1 MSTRKCFLM
10 FQANTIIAAVRN
22 PKDIHDAI
30 ASDTQIIFL
39 LGGNIYNLKKMVEY
53 VNHAGKYAFV
63 HLDLIKGYAQD
74 NYFIK
79 YLKEEINPTGIIS
92 TKNSLVARAK
102 QEGLMTI
109 QRLFLLDSSAM
120 DVSIN
125 SAKKIRPDAVEILPG
140 LVPKII
146 HSVKKELTVPIITG
160 GFIETEEEVRSCI
173 DAGAISASTSYKPLW
188 DAFSSIKNEQ
198 NNREDEPLKPEGE

>member
-10 FQANTIIAAVRN
+10 FQANPIIAAVRN
-22 PKDIHDAI
+22 PKDIHDAV
-30 ASDTQIIFL
+30 ASDSQIIFL
-39 LGGNIYNLKKMVEY
+39 LSGNIYNLKKLVEY
-53 VNHAGKYAFV
+53 VNHSGKHVFV
-63 HLDLIKGYAQD
+63 HLDLLKGYAQD

-92 TKNSLVARAK
+92 TKNALIARAK
-102 QEGLMTI
+102 QEGLMTV

-120 DVSIN
+120 DVSLN
-125 SAKKIRPDAVEILPG
+125 SAKKIKPDAVEILPG

-146 HSVKKELTVPIITG
+146 HNVKKELNIPIITG

-173 DAGAISASTSYKPLW
+173 DAGAISASTSHKPLW
-188 DAFSSIKNEQ
+188 NTFLDTKRDHNTIENDSSGFEVS
-198 NNREDEPLKPEGE
+198 

>member
-10 FQANTIIAAVRN
+10 FQANPIIVAVRN

-30 ASDTQIIFL
+30 ASDSQIIFL
-39 LGGNIYNLKKMVEY
+39 LSGNIYNLKKLVEY
-53 VNHAGKYAFV
+53 ANHSGKQVFV
-63 HLDLIKGYAQD
+63 HLDLLKGYAPD

-92 TKNSLVARAK
+92 TKNSLITRAK

-120 DVSIN
+120 DVSLS
-125 SAKKIRPDAVEILPG
+125 SAKKIKPDAVEILPG

-146 HSVKKELTVPIITG
+146 HNVKKELSIPIITG

-173 DAGAISASTSYKPLW
+173 DAGAISASTSHK
-188 DAFSSIKNEQ
+188 
-198 NNREDEPLKPEGE
+198 

>member
-10 FQANTIIAAVRN
+10 FQANPIIAAVRN

-125 SAKKIRPDAVEILPG
+125 SAKKSGLTPLRFCPDSFPRL
-140 LVPKII
+140 
-146 HSVKKELTVPIITG
+146 STV
-160 GFIETEEEVRSCI
+160 
-173 DAGAISASTSYKPLW
+173 
-188 DAFSSIKNEQ
+188 
-198 NNREDEPLKPEGE
+198 

>member
-10 FQANTIIAAVRN
+10 FQANPIIAAVRN

-79 YLKEEINPTGIIS
+79 YLKEEITPTGIIS
-92 TKNSLVARAK
+92 TKNSLVTRAK

-188 DAFSSIKNEQ
+188 DAFSSIKSEQ
-198 NNREDEPLKPEGE
+198 KNREDDPLKPEGE

>member
-10 FQANTIIAAVRN
+10 FQANPIIAAVRN

-63 HLDLIKGYAQD
+63 HL
-74 NYFIK
+74 YFIK

>member
-1 MSTRKCFLM
+1 
-10 FQANTIIAAVRN
+10 
-22 PKDIHDAI
+22 
-30 ASDTQIIFL
+30 
-39 LGGNIYNLKKMVEY
+39 
-53 VNHAGKYAFV
+53 
-63 HLDLIKGYAQD
+63 
-74 NYFIK
+74 
-79 YLKEEINPTGIIS
+79 
-92 TKNSLVARAK
+92 
-102 QEGLMTI
+102 
-109 QRLFLLDSSAM
+109 M